1 MSDDRTLI
9 DDLPEGESMAAE
21 FALGLL
27 EGEDRAQAMRRLL
40 AEPDFAAEVARWRA
54 HFGIMFDAWP
64 DAAAPADGLARLERA
79 LQPPVVAAN
88 DDRPSPRLWQ
98 AIAAVSSLIAA
109 SLVVVIALRPDAVP
123 PPPVQIA
130 AKPAPVLVAAI
141 VPVKE
146 GVPIGAVYDPASGAL
161 RVAAAR
167 LVDDA
172 HSAELWVIAKDGIP
186 HSLGLIAA
194 AAPSESV
201 VAVPVRRGLSPGST
215 LAISVEP
222 VGGAPGGK
230 PTGAVIA
237 TGALVL
243 I

>member
-1 MSDDRTLI
+1 MSDDRPPI

-21 FALGLL
+21 FVLGLL
-27 EGEDRAQAMRRLL
+27 EGDDRAQAMRRLL
-40 AEPDFAAEVARWRA
+40 AEPDFAADVARWRA
-54 HFGIMFDAWP
+54 HFGTMFDTWP
-64 DAAAPADGLARLERA
+64 DVAVPADGLARLERA
-79 LQPPVVAAN
+79 LLPPAAAN

-98 AIAAVSSLIAA
+98 AIAALSSLVAA
-109 SLVVVIALRPDAVP
+109 SLVVAIALRPAALP
-123 PPPVQIA
+123 PPTVQVA
-130 AKPAPVLVAAI
+130 AKPASVLVAAI

-161 RVAAAR
+161 RVAAAK

-172 HSAELWVIAKDGIP
+172 HSAELWVIAKDGVP